1 MFEAARVHEAAG
13 RLNQALIELDAALEI
28 AQQGDAAGQ
37 ALHEEQRKHR
47 QDLAR
52 RDAQDVLDRLVRRD
66 GASFSVGDWLN
77 LIARSRHDPDLKPLE
92 AKILEQFRE
101 VVAKQADA
109 ELALARRSFESG
121 QVVASLE
128 ACDRIAKLIAHLEA
142 DRAQTVRRD
151 TEGLVTRLLQTHGV
165 VVEPPR
171 GQFVRGSE
179 KSYTSSIMPVV
190 VKALEANGY
199 LPQRAGSPWTAL
211 WKHAL
216 YHLRMDVSER
226 LEGGYLASENR
237 VTQIQV
243 HLALLARGVEKWQSI
258 PTARTTVPLP
268 NLPLYLASRL
278 AANPARSEEME
289 HLLYNDARNQIDTKV
304 SQTIRNIR
312 PCCP

>member
-1 MFEAARVHEAAG
+1 MFEASRVHESAG

-28 AQQGDAAGQ
+28 AQHGDVAGQ

-52 RDAQDVLDRLVRRD
+52 RDALAVLDQLARRD
-66 GASFSVGDWLN
+66 GSSFSVGDWLN
-77 LIARSRHDPDLKPLE
+77 LIARSRHDPDVKLLE
-92 AKILEQFRE
+92 PKILEQFRGAA
-101 VVAKQADA
+101 AKRADA
-109 ELALARRSFESG
+109 ELASARRSFESG
-121 QVVASLE
+121 KVVASLE
-128 ACDRIAKLIAHLEA
+128 ACDRIAKLIAHLEPEC
-142 DRAQTVRRD
+142 AQTVRRD
-151 TEGLVTRLLQTHGV
+151 AEVLVVRLLQTHGV
-165 VVEPPR
+165 AVEPPR
-171 GQFVRGSE
+171 GQFVLGSE
-179 KSYTSSIMPVV
+179 KSYTSSIMPAV

-199 LPQRAGSPWTAL
+199 LPERAGSPWTAL

-226 LEGGYLASENR
+226 LEGGYLGSENQ

-243 HLALLARGVEKWQSI
+243 HVALLAHGVEKWQSN

-289 HLLYNDARNQIDTKV
+289 HLLYSDARNQIDVKV
-304 SQTIRNIR
+304 SQIIRNIR